1 MIWTYL
7 MSMSKRLSPFDFVK
21 SINEKTENLIQVQ
34 PEVEKDY
41 LPYMV
46 NRSLSFSPDTILYAN
61 SMNERWILDKKLQ
74 YDFLYGS
81 VRRRRRYDKWMKR
94 EEDEMLPLV
103 MELYKINQRRAA
115 EYLSLLTEE
124 QKQQLRRGRGGDRI
138 PK

>member
-1 MIWTYL
+1 
-7 MSMSKRLSPFDFVK
+7 MSKRLSPFDFVK
-21 SINEKTENLIQVQ
+21 SINEKSENLIQVQ
-34 PEVEKDY
+34 PDVEKDY

-46 NRSLSFSPDTILYAN
+46 NRALSFSPDTILYAN
-61 SMNERWILDKKLQ
+61 TMNERWILDKKLQ

-94 EEDEMLPLV
+94 EGDEMVPLV
-103 MELYKINQRRAA
+103 MELYQVNQRIAA

-124 QKQQLRRGRGGDRI
+124 QKQKLRQGRGGDYI

>member
-1 MIWTYL
+1 MT
-7 MSMSKRLSPFDFVK
+7 MSKRLSPFDFVK
-21 SINEKTENLIQVQ
+21 SINEKSENLIQVQ
-34 PEVEKDY
+34 PDVEKDY

-46 NRSLSFSPDTILYAN
+46 NRALSFSPDTILYAN
-61 SMNERWILDKKLQ
+61 TMNERWILDKKLQ

-94 EEDEMLPLV
+94 EGDEMVPLV
-103 MELYKINQRRAA
+103 MELYQVNQRIAA

-124 QKQQLRRGRGGDRI
+124 QKQKLRQGRGGDYI

>member
-61 SMNERWILDKKLQ
+61 SMNERWTLDKKLQ

-103 MELYKINQRRAA
+103 VELYKVNQRRAA

>member
-21 SINEKTENLIQVQ
+21 SINEKTENLIRVQ

-61 SMNERWILDKKLQ
+61 SMNERWTLDKKLQ

-103 MELYKINQRRAA
+103 MELYKVNQRRAA

>member
-1 MIWTYL
+1 
-7 MSMSKRLSPFDFVK
+7 MSKRLSPFDFVK

-34 PEVEKDY
+34 PEVERDY

-61 SMNERWILDKKLQ
+61 SMNERWTLDKKLQ

-103 MELYKINQRRAA
+103 MELYKVNQRRAA

>member
-1 MIWTYL
+1 

-46 NRSLSFSPDTILYAN
+46 NRALSFSPDTILYAN
-61 SMNERWILDKKLQ
+61 SMNQRWTLDKKLQ

-103 MELYKINQRRAA
+103 MELYQVNQRRAA
-115 EYLSLLTEE
+115 EYLSLLTDE
-124 QKQQLRRGRGGDRI
+124 QKKQLRRGRGGDRI

>member
-1 MIWTYL
+1 MIWICPMT
-7 MSMSKRLSPFDFVK
+7 MSKRLSPFDFVK
-21 SINEKTENLIQVQ
+21 SINEKSENLIQVQ
-34 PEVEKDY
+34 PDVEKDY

-46 NRSLSFSPDTILYAN
+46 NRALSFSPDTILYAN
-61 SMNERWILDKKLQ
+61 TMNERWILDKKLQ

-94 EEDEMLPLV
+94 EGDEMVPLV
-103 MELYKINQRRAA
+103 MELYQVNQRIAA

-124 QKQQLRRGRGGDRI
+124 QKQKLRQGRGGDYI

>member
-46 NRSLSFSPDTILYAN
+46 NRALSFSPDTILYAN
-61 SMNERWILDKKLQ
+61 SMNQRWTLDKKLQ

-103 MELYKINQRRAA
+103 MELYQVNQRRAA
-115 EYLSLLTEE
+115 EYLSLLTDE

>member
-34 PEVEKDY
+34 PEVERDY

-61 SMNERWILDKKLQ
+61 SMNERWTLDKKLQ

-103 MELYKINQRRAA
+103 MELYKVNQRRAA

>member
-1 MIWTYL
+1 MT
-7 MSMSKRLSPFDFVK
+7 KRLSPFDFVK
-21 SINEKTENLIQVQ
+21 SINEKSENLIQVQ
-34 PEVEKDY
+34 PDVEKDY

-46 NRSLSFSPDTILYAN
+46 NRALSFSPDTILYAN
-61 SMNERWILDKKLQ
+61 TMNERWILDKKLQ

-94 EEDEMLPLV
+94 EGDEMVPLV
-103 MELYKINQRRAA
+103 MELYQVNQRIAA

-124 QKQQLRRGRGGDRI
+124 QKQKLRQGRGGDYI

>member
-1 MIWTYL
+1 MT
-7 MSMSKRLSPFDFVK
+7 MTKRLSPFDFVK
-21 SINEKTENLIQVQ
+21 SINEKSENLIQVQ
-34 PEVEKDY
+34 PDVEKDY

-46 NRSLSFSPDTILYAN
+46 NRALSFSPDTILYAN
-61 SMNERWILDKKLQ
+61 TMNERWILDKKLQ

-94 EEDEMLPLV
+94 EGDEMVPLV
-103 MELYKINQRRAA
+103 MELYQVNQRIAA

-124 QKQQLRRGRGGDRI
+124 QKQKLRQGRGGDYI

>member
-34 PEVEKDY
+34 PEVERDY

-61 SMNERWILDKKLQ
+61 SMNERWTLDKKLQ

-103 MELYKINQRRAA
+103 VELYKVNQRRAA

>member
-61 SMNERWILDKKLQ
+61 SMNERWTLDKKLQ

-103 MELYKINQRRAA
+103 MELYKVNQRRAA

>member
-46 NRSLSFSPDTILYAN
+46 NRALSFSPDTILYAN
-61 SMNERWILDKKLQ
+61 SMNQRWILDKKLQ

-103 MELYKINQRRAA
+103 MELYQVNQRRAA
-115 EYLSLLTEE
+115 EYLSLLTDE

>member
-1 MIWTYL
+1 MIWTYP

-21 SINEKTENLIQVQ
+21 SINEKTENLIHVQ
-34 PEVEKDY
+34 PEAEKDY

-46 NRSLSFSPDTILYAN
+46 NRALSFSPDTILYAN
-61 SMNERWILDKKLQ
+61 SMNQRWTLDKKLQ

-103 MELYKINQRRAA
+103 MELYQVNQRRAA
-115 EYLSLLTEE
+115 EYLSLLTDE
-124 QKQQLRRGRGGDRI
+124 QKQQLRRGRGGDCI